1 MPLIVSY
8 IPNSHRTGSLESVT
22 SLIATV
28 QAPYSQLHSLQVQY
42 RPLTVSYIPY
52 INSTGPLQSV
62 TSLIATVHALDS
74 QLPSL

>member
-8 IPNSHRTGSLESVT
+8 IPNSHSTGSIQSVT

-28 QAPYSQLHSLQVQY
+28 HAPYSQLHSLQPQY

-52 INSTGPLQSV
+52 IHSTGPLQSV
-62 TSLIATVHALDS
+62 TSLIATVQDPDS